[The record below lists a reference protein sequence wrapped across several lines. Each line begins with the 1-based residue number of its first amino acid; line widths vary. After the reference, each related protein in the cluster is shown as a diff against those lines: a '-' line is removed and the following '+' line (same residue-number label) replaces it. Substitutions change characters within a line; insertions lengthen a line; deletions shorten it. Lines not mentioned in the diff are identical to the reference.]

1 MTARIFL
8 SASLAATAAIFAAPA
23 SAGELHLT
31 ATQIEQAGE
40 ACRAGTPLIPVRS
53 DFGTETGQYA
63 LPLFS
68 ERSGQ
73 PNSAIILDSDTLE
86 TLPECQAQLTGSVL
100 GAEPAQT
107 TAIS

>member
-8 SASLAATAAIFAAPA
+8 SASLAAAAAAIFAAPA

-86 TLPECQAQLTGSVL
+86 TLPALSGELPGS
-100 GAEPAQT
+100 PAPERP
-107 TAIS
+107 A